1 MHLFSPQQT
10 KMFKWATLLF
20 GLLFGVID
28 SVALTTIK
36 NVHLG
41 WSAWWMILPV
51 ALYTMNPFIFLKT
64 MAAESLTIMNIV
76 WDLSSVLIVTFIG
89 LFWFKE
95 SVPPLKLVGIC
106 LSFISMFLMTYESN
120 SMNEFLSNN
129 VKKVV
134 SAFVG
139 SSK

>member
-1 MHLFSPQQT
+1 
-10 KMFKWATLLF
+10 
-20 GLLFGVID
+20 
-28 SVALTTIK
+28 
-36 NVHLG
+36 
-41 WSAWWMILPV
+41 MILPV

-139 SSK
+139 TSK